1 MSQLNVLHRVQLNVG
16 SIPLSFSHSA
26 LSADTTTGFSIGTQR
41 VGATAEF
48 IGGDASNFSRAE
60 ITATARNC
68 LMLIRNDTAASTA
81 DADQLLVCLDSTV
94 GSPLFNV
101 VIKPQFVN
109 LISIEDFAKIKIKSG
124 GNNVDY
130 TFAVVQIDAE

>member
-60 ITATARNC
+60 ITATSRNC
-68 LMLIRNDTAASTA
+68 LMLIRNDNAASTA

-109 LISIEDFAKIKIKSG
+109 LISIEDFVKIKVKSG

>member
-1 MSQLNVLHRVQLNVG
+1 MPQLNVTQSVSLTIGNLPV
-16 SIPLSFSHSA
+16 SFSHSA

-41 VGATAEF
+41 VGATAEYL
-48 IGGDASNFSRAE
+48 GGDDSNFSRAE
-60 ITATARNC
+60 ISGTSKNC
-68 LMLIRNDTAASTA
+68 LMLIRNETAASTA
-81 DADQLLVCLDSTV
+81 DADQLLITLDSTA

-109 LISIEDFAKIKIKSG
+109 LISIDNFNYVQMKSG
-124 GNNVDY
+124 GNNVDF

>member
-1 MSQLNVLHRVQLNVG
+1 MAQLNVTQSVALTIGNLPV
-16 SIPLSFSHSA
+16 SFSHSA

-60 ITATARNC
+60 ITTTARNC
-68 LMLIRNDTAASTA
+68 LMLIRNETAASTA

-109 LISIEDFAKIKIKSG
+109 LISIEDFGKVKMKSG
-124 GNNVDY
+124 GNNVDF

>member
-1 MSQLNVLHRVQLNVG
+1 
-16 SIPLSFSHSA
+16 
-26 LSADTTTGFSIGTQR
+26 
-41 VGATAEF
+41 
-48 IGGDASNFSRAE
+48 
-60 ITATARNC
+60 
-68 LMLIRNDTAASTA
+68 MLIRNDNAASTA

-109 LISIEDFAKIKIKSG
+109 LISIEDFVKIKVKSG